1 MRAIELN
8 NVAVPMNKLAF
19 AIGRLAAADLNA
31 LDMLR
36 KTAQVPRVEMAAMP
50 LPALISDRERRL
62 AEYGGTKYV
71 ERYRKLVNA
80 AAASKNDAITR
91 AVATTFYKLLA
102 VKDEY
107 EVARLHAD
115 PAFRAALEAQFEG
128 TAGQDFTVKFNLA
141 PPALSKAEHG
151 GVPRKKVFGQWLW
164 PVLGTMAKFRG
175 LRGGLFDPFGKTLER
190 RMERQLA
197 GDYETTMTRA
207 LGSLTADNAK
217 NVEALAALYE
227 RVRGYGHVKLANLS
241 MVKRRERDL
250 AAALRI
256 EAATGAAVRASLDEM
271 KGAASLKGIP
281 VVVAK

>member
-1 MRAIELN
+1 
-8 NVAVPMNKLAF
+8 
-19 AIGRLAAADLNA
+19 
-31 LDMLR
+31 
-36 KTAQVPRVEMAAMP
+36 
-50 LPALISDRERRL
+50 
-62 AEYGGTKYV
+62 
-71 ERYRKLVNA
+71 
-80 AAASKNDAITR
+80 
-91 AVATTFYKLLA
+91 
-102 VKDEY
+102 
-107 EVARLHAD
+107 
-115 PAFRAALEAQFEG
+115 
-128 TAGQDFTVKFNLA
+128 
-141 PPALSKAEHG
+141 LSKAEHG

-164 PVLGTMAKFRG
+164 PVLGTMSKFRG

-207 LGSLTADNAK
+207 LGALTADNAK
-217 NVEALAALYE
+217 DVEALAALYE
-227 RVRGYGHVKLANLS
+227 RVRGYGHVKLANLA

>member
-1 MRAIELN
+1 MR
-8 NVAVPMNKLAF
+8 
-19 AIGRLAAADLNA
+19 
-31 LDMLR
+31 
-36 KTAQVPRVEMAAMP
+36 
-50 LPALISDRERRL
+50 RR
-62 AEYGGTKYV
+62 
-71 ERYRKLVNA
+71 R
-80 AAASKNDAITR
+80 SKDDAITR

-128 TAGQDFTVKFNLA
+128 AAGKDFTVKFNLA
-141 PPALSKAEHG
+141 PPVLSKPKNG
-151 GVPRKKVFGQWLW
+151 GQPRKMTFGQWLW

-175 LRGGLFDPFGKTLER
+175 LRGGVLDPFGKTLER

-197 GDYETTMTRA
+197 DDYEVTMSRA
-207 LGSLTADNAK
+207 FGVLNADNAK
-217 NVEALAALYE
+217 DVEALAVLFE

-250 AAALRI
+250 AAKLRI